1 MVFTFFPMFFLNL
14 FILHYMICIVCIV
27 FLGLGHISL
36 NVFFVRVCI
45 VRVVISLM
53 AKYHLDL

>member
-1 MVFTFFPMFFLNL
+1 
-14 FILHYMICIVCIV
+14 MICIVCS

-36 NVFFVRVCI
+36 NYFFVKVYI
-45 VRVVISLM
+45 VRVVIWLM